1 MHICRQRCYELH
13 ATYGWYYISVNNR
26 APAWT
31 GVDELYRFL
40 TTNRGAGPRAILT
53 DLSQIQNGDIIQLQ
67 FTDKERFD
75 HSPVVVDAGNRTP
88 QSILVAAHSYD
99 ADCRPLSSYR
109 YIKDTSVTYYECR
122 RVKIL
127 ILMHIFH

>member
-1 MHICRQRCYELH
+1 MEIKYYDFRKISHQKQLMQPTSDQNVLYESACELFEE
-13 ATYGWYYISVNNR
+13 
-26 APAWT
+26 AWT
-31 GVDELYRFL
+31 GVDELYRFF

-67 FTDKERFD
+67 FTDKDRFD

-99 ADCRPLSSYR
+99 ADCS
-109 YIKDTSVTYYECR
+109 
-122 RVKIL
+122 
-127 ILMHIFH
+127 